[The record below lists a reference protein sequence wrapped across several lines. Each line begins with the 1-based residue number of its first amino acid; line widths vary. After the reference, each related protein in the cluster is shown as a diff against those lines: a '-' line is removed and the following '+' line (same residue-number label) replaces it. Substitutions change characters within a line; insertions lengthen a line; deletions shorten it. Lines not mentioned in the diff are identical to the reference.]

1 MSHTVGGSNDTGGR
15 YKDTGGEKKDGGCE
29 DSEESKTFMGTTF
42 FTSTSVCINQSS
54 EITLCR
60 RDSYV
65 PVYSP
70 VTRRTTLM
78 TTDPCARA
86 FIFIAVVVLSLL
98 TCKLHIQCPYVE
110 FFSCE

>member
-1 MSHTVGGSNDTGGR
+1 MSDTGGR
-15 YKDTGGEKKDGGCE
+15 CKDTGGEKTGDGCE

-54 EITLCR
+54 EITLEGLCR

-65 PVYSP
+65 PVYSS
-70 VTRRTTLM
+70 VSRRTTLM
-78 TTDPCARA
+78 PTDPCARA

-110 FFSCE
+110 F